1 MPTPKGKRNAGKKAH
16 ARAAGSSGTSKRKSA
31 GKSRVQ
37 GAPGDISAKERAAFN
52 KGHPGSPPAKP
63 RARGAASFRF
73 RRKYTRQLTSDLAVE
88 TVQVRATKGRK
99 PVSNS
104 TSAARA
110 LLKGAAQA
118 QKKFS
123 RKKSSDGKGTRYTAR
138 ISLKWKTKRGKWV
151 TKSLSATAENLDD
164 AMKLLLEN
172 EQLNTN
178 TYERWDDESQDFV
191 QEEIG
196 SKNKRIAQVSFDKYV
211 KRKAKSGK
219 HGKVSKTARSK
230 KRK

>member
-1 MPTPKGKRNAGKKAH
+1 M
-16 ARAAGSSGTSKRKSA
+16 RA
-31 GKSRVQ
+31 SR
-37 GAPGDISAKERAAFN
+37 
-52 KGHPGSPPAKP
+52 
-63 RARGAASFRF
+63 
-73 RRKYTRQLTSDLAVE
+73 
-88 TVQVRATKGRK
+88 GRK

-110 LLKGAAQA
+110 LLKGAATA

-151 TKSLSATAENLDD
+151 TKSLSATAENIDD

-219 HGKVSKTARSK
+219 HGKVSKAARSK